1 MAKEKTEYSV
11 DDIINGELAKY
22 GVKVTTSETI
32 SVNEWR
38 EMQKK
43 IKNKSPKLY
52 KPDEEIPFEELKE
65 GIYHIELEGLPKWS
79 TNNMY
84 SGGAYYSRKQIKD
97 RYKKIIREQFNK
109 VVRFKNICAYEFQ
122 FKTRALDASNCSG
135 MAKMIE
141 DCIIPNDSYRSVG
154 GVHYYSYKGLEDKTI
169 LHIFPITAIDE
180 MLEFTRQMFSRFAN
194 MKIDSHNRVVIN
206 NKK

>member
-1 MAKEKTEYSV
+1 
-11 DDIINGELAKY
+11 
-22 GVKVTTSETI
+22 
-32 SVNEWR
+32 
-38 EMQKK
+38 MQKK

-141 DCIIPNDSYRSVG
+141 DCIIWHDSYRSLV
-154 GVHYYSYKGLEDKTI
+154 VFIIILIKDLRIKPYYTYSLLQLLMKCLNLQGKCFRGLQI
-169 LHIFPITAIDE
+169 
-180 MLEFTRQMFSRFAN
+180 
-194 MKIDSHNRVVIN
+194 
-206 NKK
+206 